1 MANANNAKKGA
12 VRTKRRERKNVAAG
26 QAHIQSTFNNTV
38 VTITD
43 LQGNAISW
51 CSSGSLNFRADAQKS
66 GPRPPQRG
74 GTSQPLHGTNNFFA
88 DLSKFFLTF
97 ALSFWGNFP
106 RRP

>member
-51 CSSGSLNFRADAQKS
+51 CSSGSLNFPRQPARAPPLPHS
-66 GPRPPQRG
+66 LRLRLPPRPQSS
-74 GTSQPLHGTNNFFA
+74 TA
-88 DLSKFFLTF
+88 
-97 ALSFWGNFP
+97 
-106 RRP
+106 